1 MNRSLPDL
9 QEDRIDAFERARS
22 EDPDIGL
29 SDFLPSPDADDYSI
43 VAVELMRIDLESCW
57 RDGTPKR
64 LEEYQSHFASVL
76 KDRERLSE
84 LAFEEYRCRLQ
95 AGAEVQ
101 PQEYVER
108 FAISIDGWPITAA
121 STTDRLTHQLQ
132 ETIDDLGS
140 ESERLVEAI
149 QPFPQSGDRFQD
161 FQLLETLG
169 QGTFGTVFRAEQ
181 AQLANR
187 PVVLKISTGRSV
199 EPQHLARLQHTNIVP
214 IYSTHESDQL
224 QAVCMPYFGRT
235 TLADV
240 VRSLKSRKRL
250 PTRGKLIGDV
260 IRARSA
266 GHDQDDWTVKSQL
279 ESLEKQNYVDAI
291 IQLMWQIVAGLE
303 HAHQRGILHR
313 DIKPAN
319 VLLTDDGRP
328 MLLDFNVSDEMVVG
342 GRACLMVGGTWPYM
356 SPEQKR
362 SMTTGH
368 PIDQRSDIFSL
379 GVLLYQLLC
388 QQLPHPDESSEVN
401 AFAVSAG
408 PQIDLD
414 DVRKKN
420 PLVPRSVAAVVCRC
434 LQPDRDR
441 RYQSVNELKQ
451 DLECHLENRPLRF
464 VADWSVTER
473 AQKWCRRHPRILS
486 ASTIS
491 VVAAVFLGLA
501 ASMAWIRDQQFQRAH
516 VIGVGQTIDRE
527 LPQLRVLFATRDGD
541 ARTTLDATE
550 RARKLVQQV
559 DSKPELAWSAQP
571 LIRYLDLTEQQV
583 LRDDLAEL
591 YFLLAAA
598 ELRQRAISKFS
609 PDQLQRALDYNQLAQ
624 RLFVNDR
631 LPAALSEQ
639 QLTIKQLGQD
649 EMPVPERNELDSS
662 WASLGHRMML
672 AQQMMSQGDY
682 AGAVTHF
689 EELRANDPFDF
700 SAWFLLGNCYV
711 SLERLS
717 AAEGCFTTC
726 ATLWPDMYLT
736 WFNRGLCRFQS
747 REFMDAKHD
756 FDRVLDLRKDFAPA
770 LFNRALCQKRLR
782 NLQAAIEDLTEVVR
796 LQGHRPRTLLV
807 RARVYDQL
815 GENELAQADRAK
827 AFASEPVDAK
837 GWMALGLARV
847 EEDPQQA
854 LVDIQRAQEL
864 MPFSAQ
870 VGRNLAFVYG
880 EHLDEPA
887 AAADV
892 LFDLVQRFEDP
903 TDRMAR
909 AVMLARMG
917 NQALAVQ
924 EGQQALQL
932 RRDGKLLFQMACV
945 HALGVA
951 KDSEQVA
958 NAVACLAE
966 AISIDPYWLTKAASD
981 SDLDSIRRT
990 DGFRNLVR
998 AALVIQKKVQS
1009 HRSETTPASN

>member
-1 MNRSLPDL
+1 MNRSLLDA
-9 QEDRIDAFERARS
+9 QEDRIDAFERARV
-22 EDPDIGL
+22 EDPEVAL
-29 SDFLPSPDADDYSI
+29 NEFLPPSDDDDYAI

-57 RDGTPKR
+57 RQGTPKR
-64 LEEYQSHFASVL
+64 LAEYQNNFANVL
-76 KDRERLSE
+76 KDRELLSE

-95 AGAEVQ
+95 SGSDVKPE
-101 PQEYVER
+101 EYVER
-108 FAISIDGWPITAA
+108 FAISIDHWPLTES
-121 STTDRLTHQLQ
+121 STTDRLPHQLQ
-132 ETIDDLGS
+132 ETIDDLGP
-140 ESERLVEAI
+140 ESDRLVNAI
-149 QPFPQSGDRFQD
+149 QRFPQPGDCFQD

-169 QGTFGTVFRAEQ
+169 QGTFGTVFRAKQ

-187 PVVLKISTGRSV
+187 LVVLKISTGRSV
-199 EPQHLARLQHTNIVP
+199 EPQHLARLQHTHIVP

-240 VRSLKSRKRL
+240 VRSLKKLNRL
-250 PTRGKLIGDV
+250 PTSGQLIGEV
-260 IRARSA
+260 IRARSD
-266 GHDQDDWTVKSQL
+266 GRDTDDWAVKSQL
-279 ESLEKQNYVDAI
+279 ESLEKQSYVDAV
-291 IQLMWQIVAGLE
+291 IQIMWQIVAGLE

-328 MLLDFNVSDEMVVG
+328 MLLDFNVSDEIVVG

-388 QQLPHPDESSEVN
+388 RQLPNPEESSEVG
-401 AFAVSAG
+401 AFATPAG
-408 PQIDLD
+408 CPIDVPHIRD
-414 DVRKKN
+414 QN

-434 LQPDRDR
+434 LQPDRER
-441 RYQSVNELKQ
+441 RYQTVNELKQ

-491 VVAAVFLGLA
+491 VVAAILLGVA

-516 VIGVGQTIDRE
+516 LMTVGQTIDRE
-527 LPQLRVLFATRDGD
+527 LPRLRVLFGAHDLD
-541 ARTTLDATE
+541 AHLALDATE
-550 RARKLVQQV
+550 RAQELIQQV
-559 DSKPELAWSAQP
+559 DLEPALAWSANP
-571 LIRYLDLTEQQV
+571 LVRHFDRMERQE

-598 ELRQRAISKFS
+598 SVRQVADSTLS
-609 PDQLQRALDYNQLAQ
+609 TDQLQRAQLHNQLAQ
-624 RLFVNDR
+624 RLFVDDR

-639 QLTIKQLGQD
+639 QLTLEKLGQD
-649 EMPVPERNELDSS
+649 EELTPTRQDLSKGWVSS
-662 WASLGHRMML
+662 GQRMML
-672 AQQMMSQGDY
+672 AQQLMSQGDY
-682 AGAVTHF
+682 VAAVNHF
-689 EELRANDPFDF
+689 EQLRAADPFDF
-700 SAWFLLGNCYV
+700 SSWFLLGNCYV

-717 AAEGCFTTC
+717 AADGCFTTC

-747 REFMDAKHD
+747 GEFMDAKHD
-756 FDRVLDLRKDFAPA
+756 FDRVLELQEDFAPA

-782 NLQAAIEDLTEVVR
+782 NFKAAIQDLTEVVR

-815 GENELAQADRAK
+815 GENDLAEADRQK
-827 AFASEPVDAK
+827 AFASAPVDAK

-854 LVDIQRAQEL
+854 LADIQRAQEL

-880 EHLDEPA
+880 EHLEQPE

-945 HALGVA
+945 YALGVA
-951 KDSEQVA
+951 KDSEQTE
-958 NAVACLAE
+958 NAVAYLAE

-998 AALVIQKKVQS
+998 AALVIQKRVQS
-1009 HRSETTPASN
+1009 NRSTTIPASN